1 MWNINEILSETVENT
16 NLTGARRTITIR
28 NVTATVSIQHAKRGL
43 RTLRNFV
50 ETTLNGTDEGVSPH
64 YQIRKRFTLLI

>member
-1 MWNINEILSETVENT
+1 MPVCACMWNIDEMLSETVENT
-16 NLTGARRTITIR
+16 NLTGARRRIITIR

-50 ETTLNGTDEGVSPH
+50 ETTLNGTDEDVSPP
-64 YQIRKRFTLLI
+64 L